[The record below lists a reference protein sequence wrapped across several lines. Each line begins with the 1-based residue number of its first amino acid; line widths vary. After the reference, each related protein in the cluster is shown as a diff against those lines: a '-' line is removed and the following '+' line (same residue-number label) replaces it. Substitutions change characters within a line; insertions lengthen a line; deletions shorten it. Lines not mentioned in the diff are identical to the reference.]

1 MEKINTSRYIIRNKI
16 TKDYY
21 TGAIYAPFS
30 DNVFSSNIDN
40 AVLYIGEDG
49 FSMAHFD
56 MRELVNSNDL
66 EILKCETTYLLK
78 NVSDI

>member
-1 MEKINTSRYIIRNKI
+1 MEKINTLRYIIRNKI

-49 FSMAHFD
+49 LSMARFD
-56 MRELVNSNDL
+56 IGELINSNDL
-66 EILKCETTYLLK
+66 EILECEITYSLK
-78 NVSDI
+78 NIGDI

>member
-1 MEKINTSRYIIRNKI
+1 MEKINTLRYIIRNKM

-40 AVLYIGEDG
+40 AVLYIGKDG
-49 FSMAHFD
+49 LTMAYFD
-56 MRELVNSNDL
+56 MSELVDSDDL
-66 EILKCETTYLLK
+66 EILECEITYLLK
-78 NVSDI
+78 NIDNV